1 MPCHQ
6 GSVYLNTPLFFMAAT
21 AGWVTANKA
30 CESLGLDK
38 KTLFKMRDDGTL
50 RLGPHYAA
58 FKDTFSRDS
67 YRWNLTSVRKEL
79 RKKGIP
85 FADTLS
91 LDSTTT
97 SSTDMQVE
105 GQ

>member
-1 MPCHQ
+1 
-6 GSVYLNTPLFFMAAT
+6 MAAST
-21 AGWVTANKA
+21 GWVSANKA

-67 YRWNLTSVRKEL
+67 YRWNLNSVRKEL
-79 RKKGIP
+79 RKKGIA
-85 FADTLS
+85 FADPLS
-91 LDSTTT
+91 SVSTTL
-97 SSTDMQVE
+97 SSTDMQAVN
-105 GQ
+105 Q

>member
-1 MPCHQ
+1 
-6 GSVYLNTPLFFMAAT
+6 MAAST
-21 AGWVTANKA
+21 GWVSANKA

-67 YRWNLTSVRKEL
+67 YRWNLNSVRKEL
-79 RKKGIP
+79 RKKGIA
-85 FADTLS
+85 FADPLS
-91 LDSTTT
+91 LVGTTL
-97 SSTDMQVE
+97 SSTDMQAVN
-105 GQ
+105 Q

>member
-1 MPCHQ
+1 
-6 GSVYLNTPLFFMAAT
+6 MAAST
-21 AGWVTANKA
+21 GWVSANKA

-67 YRWNLTSVRKEL
+67 YRWNLNSVRKEL
-79 RKKGIP
+79 RKKGIA
-85 FADTLS
+85 FADPLSSVGTTL
-91 LDSTTT
+91 
-97 SSTDMQVE
+97 SSTDTQAVN
-105 GQ
+105 Q

>member
-1 MPCHQ
+1 
-6 GSVYLNTPLFFMAAT
+6 MAAT
-21 AGWVTANKA
+21 TGWVTANKA

-58 FKDTFSRDS
+58 FNDTFSRDS

-85 FADTLS
+85 FADPLS
-91 LDSTTT
+91 LGNKVP
-97 SSTDMQVE
+97 SSIDKQAE

>member
-1 MPCHQ
+1 
-6 GSVYLNTPLFFMAAT
+6 MAAST
-21 AGWVTANKA
+21 GWVTANKA

-67 YRWNLTSVRKEL
+67 YRWNVGKVRKEL
-79 RKKGIP
+79 KKKGIP
-85 FADTLS
+85 FSDPVMTAS
-91 LDSTTT
+91 
-97 SSTDMQVE
+97 
-105 GQ
+105 

>member
-1 MPCHQ
+1 
-6 GSVYLNTPLFFMAAT
+6 MAAST
-21 AGWVTANKA
+21 GWVTANKA

-85 FADTLS
+85 FADPFSSGNTMP
-91 LDSTTT
+91 
-97 SSTDMQVE
+97 SSTDTQAAN
-105 GQ
+105 Q

>member
-1 MPCHQ
+1 
-6 GSVYLNTPLFFMAAT
+6 MAAT
-21 AGWVTANKA
+21 NGWVSANKA

-58 FKDTFSRDS
+58 FNNTFSRDS
-67 YRWNLTSVRKEL
+67 YRWHLASVRKEL

-85 FADTLS
+85 FADPLS
-91 LDSTTT
+91 SENTET
-97 SSTDMQVE
+97 SATDMQVE
-105 GQ
+105 YQ